1 MVDDAISS
9 KTKIKI
15 IYFKMKKVKILVGV
29 LLLFVIVG
37 NSNVYAL
44 SLEEIHENSF
54 SKEKVVEYLNNI
66 NDEYYSGTSFD
77 SIKSD
82 LSNLNSDYDLNV
94 AVVIFEEYLKFLK
107 TSSVSDNDKND
118 KVMNAGVQATKW
130 KRNWCTLGVASWSQ
144 CDSNCDNCTGS
155 TWALCDSYPIDCP

>member
-1 MVDDAISS
+1 M
-9 KTKIKI
+9 KKIKI
-15 IYFKMKKVKILVGV
+15 LVNV

-37 NSNVYAL
+37 NSDVYAL
-44 SLEEIHENSF
+44 SLEEIREESF

-77 SIKSD
+77 SIKSN
-82 LSNLNSDYDLNV
+82 LSSLNSDYDLNV
-94 AVVIFEEYLKFLK
+94 AVVIFEEYLKES
-107 TSSVSDNDKND
+107 SSVSDNNK
-118 KVMNAGVQATKW
+118 AISVQAVKW